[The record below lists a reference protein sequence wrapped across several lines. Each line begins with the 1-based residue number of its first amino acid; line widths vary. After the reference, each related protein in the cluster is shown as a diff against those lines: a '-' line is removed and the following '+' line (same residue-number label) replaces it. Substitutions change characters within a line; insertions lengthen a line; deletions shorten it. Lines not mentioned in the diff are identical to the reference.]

1 MCRLACLQ
9 AGDRFAALQPI
20 SMGLAGLYGS
30 TAAGAA
36 RGLALRMDHGS
47 QYLSDH
53 FTNQIK
59 FWGIQP
65 SYAFVAEPQ
74 TNGVAE
80 RFGPAPYRTLKEQI
94 IHGRIYRNIAELPDA
109 VRDFVELSAQWIVD
123 GERLPEP
130 RSSSSGVARR
140 DLNQARRVRQTCV
153 QGTGCATMKDDTV
166 VALRQPE
173 SFSDDPLT
181 EILRAGARQLL
192 GQAIEAEVAAHIEAH
207 ADLTDASGRRRIVRH
222 GHMPEREVQTGIGAV
237 TVRRPRVRDRDP
249 QATGG
254 RIRFTS
260 SILPPYLR
268 RAKSVEALLPW
279 LYLKG
284 ISSGD
289 FSEALAALLGPD
301 APGLTASTIGRL
313 KAVWWDEYEAWQ
325 KRDLSARRY
334 VYFWADGVYFSPR
347 MDHDKQCVLVI
358 IGADAMGN
366 KDIVGMVDGYRESAQ
381 SWKELLL
388 DLKRRG
394 LETGPELA
402 VGDGALGF
410 WKALREVYGETRV
423 QRCWVHKT
431 ANVLNQMPK
440 SLQAKAKGHLHD
452 IWMAETRADAEAAF
466 DFFIAAY
473 GAKYHKAAE
482 RLVKDRE
489 RLLSF
494 YDFPAEHW
502 KHIRTTNPIEST
514 FATVRLR
521 TVKTKGCL
529 SRKTA
534 LAMAFKLILSAR
546 RKWRKLDGSN
556 QLAEL
561 VEGVP
566 FKDGIKITKHA
577 A

>member
-1 MCRLACLQ
+1 M
-9 AGDRFAALQPI
+9 
-20 SMGLAGLYGS
+20 
-30 TAAGAA
+30 
-36 RGLALRMDHGS
+36 
-47 QYLSDH
+47 
-53 FTNQIK
+53 
-59 FWGIQP
+59 
-65 SYAFVAEPQ
+65 
-74 TNGVAE
+74 
-80 RFGPAPYRTLKEQI
+80 KE
-94 IHGRIYRNIAELPDA
+94 
-109 VRDFVELSAQWIVD
+109 
-123 GERLPEP
+123 
-130 RSSSSGVARR
+130 
-140 DLNQARRVRQTCV
+140 
-153 QGTGCATMKDDTV
+153 DTV
-166 VALRQPE
+166 VAFRQPG
-173 SFSDDPLT
+173 SFSVDPLT
-181 EILRAGARQLL
+181 DILRSGARQLL
-192 GQAIEAEVAAHIEAH
+192 AQAIEAEVEDHIAAH
-207 ADLTDASGRRRIVRH
+207 ADLTDAQGRRRVVRH
-222 GHMPEREVQTGIGAV
+222 GYLPEREIQTGIGAV
-237 TVRRPRVRDRDP
+237 RVKAPRVRDREP
-249 QATGG
+249 SGE

-268 RAKSVEALLPW
+268 RSKSVEEMLPW

-289 FSEALAALLGPD
+289 FSDALVALLGPD
-301 APGLTASTIGRL
+301 APGLAASTITRL

-325 KRDLSARRY
+325 RRDLSAKRY
-334 VYFWADGVYFSPR
+334 VYFWADGIYFSPR
-347 MDHDKQCVLVI
+347 LDHDKQCLLVI
-358 IGADAMGN
+358 IAADALGH

-394 LETGPELA
+394 LQAGPELA

-410 WKALREVYGETRV
+410 WKALGEVYGETRE
-423 QRCWVHKT
+423 QRCWVHKS

-440 SLQAKAKGHLHD
+440 RLHARAKGHLHD
-452 IWMAETRADAEAAF
+452 IWMAETRDEADKAF
-466 DFFIAAY
+466 DFFVDAY
-473 GAKYHKAAE
+473 GVKYDKAVE
-482 RLVKDRE
+482 CLVKDRA

-534 LAMAFKLILSAR
+534 LAMAFKLILSAK

-561 VEGVP
+561 IEGVP
-566 FKDGIKITKHA
+566 FKDGIKLTKHA